1 MGQKVDPNIIRI
13 GIIRSWD
20 SKWFATRKTFASL
33 LHKDLAI
40 RKFIYKKLVES
51 GVSKIEILRSP
62 TKVTLIIHTAKPG
75 TIIGHQGEMVEELRA
90 TLEKEFGEKFG
101 IEIKEI
107 RSPATDAKLLAESI
121 AMQVEKRISYRR
133 AAKMACD
140 KAMDAG
146 AKGVKIFVK
155 GRLNG
160 VEIARSELFI
170 RGKLPLQTFRA
181 NIDYAYV
188 PALTTYGIIGIK
200 AWVYKGDIFKKDL
213 ERINQAEYQTA

>member
-1 MGQKVDPNIIRI
+1 MGQKVDPNIMRI
-13 GIIRSWD
+13 GIIKSWD
-20 SKWFATRKTFASL
+20 SKWFAAGKSYSSL
-33 LHKDLAI
+33 LHKDIKI
-40 RKFIYKKLVES
+40 RKFIFKKLAEA

-62 TKVTLIIHTAKPG
+62 TKVTLVIYTAKPG
-75 TIIGHQGEMVEELRA
+75 TVIGHQGEMVEDLRA

-107 RSPATDAKLLAESI
+107 RNPSTDAKLLAENI
-121 AMQVEKRISYRR
+121 AQQIEKRISYRR
-133 AAKMACD
+133 AAKMALD
-140 KAMDAG
+140 KAMEGG
-146 AKGVKIFVK
+146 AKGVKFFVK

-188 PALTTYGIIGIK
+188 PALTTYGIIGVK
-200 AWVYKGDIFKKDL
+200 AWVYKGDVFKKDL
-213 ERINQAEYQTA
+213 EKMQEI